1 MFELLTFNRI
11 CSNRPKTFLVLLLH
25 VDYRSQVSSVVDS
38 LNSSKTTNH
47 CAKENKV
54 TAFGNYINGE
64 FAVSKSGRT
73 FPNINPANFDE
84 IVGTFQAS
92 GEEDV
97 NDACAAAAEAQ
108 PEWARTPATKRGE
121 FLFKAADL
129 LAAKLPHLGEEMT
142 REEGKTLPEAI
153 GEVTRAINIFRY
165 FGGEGARQFTYN
177 VPSERP
183 QVLCYTIRKPLGTV
197 ALITP
202 WNFPSA
208 IPAWKMAP
216 ALVAGNT
223 VVLKPASL
231 APLSSFRIVE
241 ALHEAAIPKGVIN
254 YVTGSGGSVG
264 DALTSHPAINGISFT
279 GSTAVGDALYRKVSD
294 RKLRVQLEMGGKNP
308 TIVLRDSDLNYAADT
323 LINGAFFSTGQKCT
337 ACSRAIIERPIYAQL
352 VQHLLEKTRNLKI
365 GNGLNPGIQMGPAV
379 DSHQLE
385 TDLEYIGIAKQE
397 GAELLCGGNRLSGPE
412 YDRGYFIE
420 PTIFAGVTPNMRIAQ
435 EEVFGPVLALMIA
448 EDFDEA
454 MKIANGVRFG
464 LSASIVSRDLTR
476 VHEFIERIEAG
487 LITVNLPT
495 AGVEYQLPFGGTKES
510 SYGMREQ
517 GPEAIDFYSE
527 TRTVYLRYAQ

>member
-1 MFELLTFNRI
+1 M
-11 CSNRPKTFLVLLLH
+11 K
-25 VDYRSQVSSVVDS
+25 
-38 LNSSKTTNH
+38 
-47 CAKENKV
+47 
-54 TAFGNYINGE
+54 AFGNYINGE
-64 FAVSKSGRT
+64 FVDSKSGRT
-73 FPNINPANFDE
+73 FPNINPANIDE
-84 IVGTFQAS
+84 VVGTFQFS
-92 GEEDV
+92 NEQDV
-97 NDACAAAAEAQ
+97 EDACAAAVAAQ
-108 PEWARTPATKRGE
+108 AEWASTPAPKRGE
-121 FLFKAADL
+121 YLFKAADL
-129 LAAKLPHLGEEMT
+129 LTEKLTQLGEEMT

-208 IPAWKMAP
+208 IPAWKIAP
-216 ALVAGNT
+216 ALIAGNT
-223 VVLKPASL
+223 VVIKPASL
-231 APLSSFRIVE
+231 APLSSYRLIE
-241 ALHEAAIPKGVIN
+241 ALHEAKIPQGVIN

-264 DALTSHPAINGISFT
+264 DALTSNPVIKAISFT
-279 GSTAVGDALYRKVSD
+279 GSTSVGDALYRKVSD

-308 TIVLRDSDLNYAADT
+308 TIVLRDSDLNYAADM

-337 ACSRAIIERPIYAQL
+337 ACSRAIIERPIYESLAQL
-352 VQHLLEKTRNLKI
+352 LLEKTRALKV
-365 GNGLNPGIQMGPAV
+365 GNGLTPGVQIGPAV
-379 DSHQLE
+379 DAHQLE
-385 TDLEYIGIAKQE
+385 TDLEYIRVAKDE
-397 GAELLCGGNRLSGPE
+397 GAELLCGGNRLSGGE
-412 YDRGYFIE
+412 YDKGYFIE
-420 PTIFAGVTPNMRIAQ
+420 PTIFADVKPKMCIAQ

-448 EDFDEA
+448 EDFEHA
-454 MKIANGVRFG
+454 MELANDVRFG

-476 VHEFIERIEAG
+476 VHQFIDRIEAG

-517 GPEAIDFYSE
+517 GPAAIDFYSE
-527 TRTVYLRYAQ
+527 TRTVYMRYDQ